1 VKICTCVGC
10 GVVFHREKLSQR
22 NKGLYCTRACS
33 GAARTRRKQ
42 ARLAA
47 ERAARMLRS
56 IQCVECKGAF
66 TRPIRSQRRTCSD
79 VCRRL
84 YLNRATASALKR
96 KRHALY
102 PEQSKTLV
110 CQNTKCGK
118 AFLRTFRTGTGKGK
132 FCSLRCMKRA
142 ARRGRTHHEQRARRA
157 GVPCDYSVDPLKVF
171 ARDGYRC
178 RLCGCKTPKHLRGK
192 NQPISPELDHI
203 VPISAGGGHTWDN
216 VQCACRTCNIRKSGK
231 VLGQLRLAV

>member
-10 GVVFHREKLSQR
+10 GAVFQREHLSSR

-33 GAARTRRKQ
+33 GAARTRRTH
-42 ARLAA
+42 ARLVA
-47 ERAARMLRS
+47 ERAARLRS
-56 IQCVECKGAF
+56 IQCAECQGAF
-66 TRPIRSQRRTCSD
+66 TRPLRSQRRTCSD
-79 VCRRL
+79 LCRRL
-84 YLNRATASALKR
+84 YLNRVAASAIKR

-102 PEQSKTLV
+102 PEQSQTFT
-110 CQNTKCGK
+110 CQNIRCGK
-118 AFLRTFRTGTGKGK
+118 AFLHMFRTGVGNPK

-157 GVPCDYSVDPLKVF
+157 GVPCDYSVNPLKVF
-171 ARDGYRC
+171 ARDRWRC
-178 RLCGCKTPKHLRGK
+178 QLCGCTTPKHRRGTTH
-192 NQPISPELDHI
+192 SRAPELDHI